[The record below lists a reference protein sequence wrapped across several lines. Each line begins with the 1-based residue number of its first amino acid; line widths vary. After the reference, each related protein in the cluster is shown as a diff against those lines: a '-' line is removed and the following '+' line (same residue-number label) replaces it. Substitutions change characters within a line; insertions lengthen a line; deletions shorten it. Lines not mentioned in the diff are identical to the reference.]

1 MQNPSI
7 CKFNKCPF
15 NMFAKVEIRPKLQI
29 STENY
34 YSSKCISYS
43 IVISEKTL
51 HLKFFNLLKNEWK

>member
-1 MQNPSI
+1 
-7 CKFNKCPF
+7 
-15 NMFAKVEIRPKLQI
+15 MFAKVEIRPKLQI

-51 HLKFFNLLKNEWK
+51 HLKFFNHLKNEWK